1 MIFLHRQ
8 LPLLITLI
16 TLITG
21 LLFAGLYSIPHSASG
36 QSLMSAHWPQM
47 ALHLFKVSP

>member
-8 LPLLITLI
+8 LPLLI

-36 QSLMSAHWPQM
+36 QSLMSAHRPQV
-47 ALHLFKVSP
+47 ALHLFKESP